1 MSGSRTAPRIVLAAA
16 IGTLVVSI
24 VGFVVTLLLNILVWD
39 EFDAYGE
46 VPIPGSADLQ
56 LPAGEVTVSFRT
68 QLIGS
73 SGEGGLPVPN
83 LRLGIEP
90 PDGVP
95 DPVVAEDIGSTTT
108 VNSDARVEVWVAHI
122 PADGTYRISTDGD
135 VSAFLSPRLAFGHG
149 SSLGWL
155 PVVFGILF
163 VVSII
168 DLLLAL
174 FWLARVRSREAGP
187 VGLQEDPDFAD
198 VDFEDSDLEDPD
210 SEEPDEPADAP
221 PPRSAP
227 VSYEPTEDGIRIQ
240 QLKTLAALRDSG
252 ALTEDEFTSEKR
264 RLLDGR

>member
-46 VPIPGSADLQ
+46 VPIPGSAELH
-56 LPAGEVTVSFRT
+56 LPAGEVTISFHT
-68 QLIGS
+68 QIIGS
-73 SGEGGLPVPN
+73 GGGGLPVPN
-83 LRLGIEP
+83 LSMGIEP
-90 PDGVP
+90 PAGVP
-95 DPVVAEDIGSTTT
+95 DPVVREEIGSTTT
-108 VNSDARVEVWVAHI
+108 VNNDARVEVWVAQI
-122 PADGTYRISTDGD
+122 PADGTYLISTEGG
-135 VSAFLSPRLAFGHG
+135 VSAFVSPRLAFGHG

-163 VVSII
+163 AVSII

-174 FWLARVRSREAGP
+174 FWLARVKSRSAARIE
-187 VGLQEDPDFAD
+187 VQDEPDFSD
-198 VDFEDSDLEDPD
+198 FSDFESDE
-210 SEEPDEPADAP
+210 AP
-221 PPRSAP
+221 VSRSAP

-252 ALTEDEFTSEKR
+252 ALTEDEFKSEKR

>member
-24 VGFVVTLLLNILVWD
+24 VGFIVTLLLNIFVWD

-46 VPIPGSADLQ
+46 VPIPGTAELQ
-56 LPAGEVTVSFRT
+56 LPAGEVTISFRT
-68 QLIGS
+68 QIIGS
-73 SGEGGLPVPN
+73 TNGGGLPVPH
-83 LRLGIEP
+83 LSMGIDP

-95 DPVVAEDIGSTTT
+95 DPVVTEDIGSTTT
-108 VNSDARVEVWVAHI
+108 VNNDARVEVWVAQI

-163 VVSII
+163 AVSIL

-174 FWLARVRSREAGP
+174 FWLTRVKSRSNEP
-187 VGLQEDPDFAD
+187 LGL
-198 VDFEDSDLEDPD
+198 
-210 SEEPDEPADAP
+210 SEEPDLSDLDFDDSDDSDDVPA
-221 PPRSAP
+221 PRSAP

-252 ALTEDEFTSEKR
+252 ALTEDEFKSEKR

>member
-46 VPIPGSADLQ
+46 VPIPGSANLQ
-56 LPAGEVTVSFRT
+56 LPAAEVTISFRT

-73 SGEGGLPVPN
+73 TGGGGLPVPN
-83 LRLGIEP
+83 LSMGIEP

-95 DPVVAEDIGSTTT
+95 DPVVTEDIGATTT
-108 VNSDARVEVWVAHI
+108 VNNDARVEVWVAQI

-163 VVSII
+163 AVSIV

-174 FWLARVRSREAGP
+174 FWLARVKSRAVEP
-187 VGLQEDPDFAD
+187 VGLQEEPGFPDLDLDDPD
-198 VDFEDSDLEDPD
+198 DF
-210 SEEPDEPADAP
+210 ADAP

-252 ALTEDEFTSEKR
+252 ALTEEEFKSEKR
-264 RLLDGR
+264 RLLDGH